1 MLYGVSVFPSYC
13 GMKLTSC
20 NIQGDESEEDKD
32 QYDSDNDDIWE
43 ELDASK
49 RAKAKKEG
57 LSPGK
62 LLLLYKWINH
72 ESNNSTRWLRT

>member
-1 MLYGVSVFPSYC
+1 
-13 GMKLTSC
+13 MKLTSC

-62 LLLLYKWINH
+62 LLLLYK
-72 ESNNSTRWLRT
+72 